1 MATIMKIDEIRNM
14 SVTELEK
21 EISRN
26 KHELLQLKI
35 QTSSGQ
41 SKETSKI
48 SQLRKLIARMQTVKN
63 ELTKSAN

>member
-1 MATIMKIDEIRNM
+1 MATMKIDEIRNM
-14 SVTELEK
+14 SVAELDK

-41 SKETSKI
+41 SKETSKLA
-48 SQLRKLIARMQTVKN
+48 QLRKLIAQMQTVKK
-63 ELTKSAN
+63 ELTKSVN